1 MGTWQCI
8 KNAVEKQMT
17 DKCIFT
23 DMQEQTTVWGETK
36 MIPKQQMETICK
48 LINQKQNMEKK
59 DLIWEN
65 RKKGVLLYPAD
76 MTIPQGSLVMIE
88 KQSGVVYKG
97 KIGGSVSFCTHKE
110 AQWQET
116 EVFG

>member
-1 MGTWQCI
+1 MGTWQRI

-23 DMQEQTTVWGETK
+23 DMQEQTTAWGETK
-36 MIPKQQMETICK
+36 IIPKQQMETICK

-65 RKKGVLLYPAD
+65 QKKRR
-76 MTIPQGSLVMIE
+76 
-88 KQSGVVYKG
+88 VV
-97 KIGGSVSFCTHKE
+97 VSCRYDNT
-110 AQWQET
+110 T
-116 EVFG
+116 R